1 MKTPSFITG
10 LWAIL
15 PSEFGSR
22 YRGKSQ
28 RVGADPVRRRP
39 AGILLFQIPRGASPS
54 GGAMGRNFV
63 HPMHKVPGSCR
74 PPRHIPCGWN
84 RKNPST
90 YKWFLY
96 KLVFPQKNLQ
106 TKFDKAIVSRILKTY
121 PVIWVIAASCLATPS
136 VSSYTGFGGGD
147 MLEQN
152 RQNAYA
158 EGAGTARA

>member
-1 MKTPSFITG
+1 MG
-10 LWAIL
+10 LCASDAQSPGEL
-15 PSEFGSR
+15 SAAAAYPL
-22 YRGKSQ
+22 
-28 RVGADPVRRRP
+28 RVGA
-39 AGILLFQIPRGASPS
+39 
-54 GGAMGRNFV
+54 
-63 HPMHKVPGSCR
+63 K
-74 PPRHIPCGWN
+74 
-84 RKNPST
+84 KPST
-90 YKWFLY
+90 YKWFSY
-96 KLVFPQKNLQ
+96 KPVFPQKNLQ